1 MASRFP
7 SVTKP
12 EVHPPPA
19 KDSRA
24 SLSTQRETRSS
35 AKKRN
40 ADQITEEGEDVTR
53 CGSPDSYYQET
64 SADAEESS
72 PVQMKGPKK
81 VRKSSS
87 ANSQAAWKKNLQD
100 RLKASE
106 VQRKTL
112 GNQIKKLET
121 SLKNVTKESVL
132 NARRGAKGVWDQ
144 SKVETEWK
152 ILKRD
157 IKSWVKKHGTTR
169 KILTFSDDAKKD
181 ILSTCVSDCYRE
193 VFSEDNFGIIQELPK
208 GAQLLLEGFLYAHA
222 VQYLIAR
229 PFLFVDSVLQE
240 HSMPSKAILGFG
252 NYETMFEDFA
262 ESLAKCDSFPDQ
274 AQRWTASMLQSL
286 KRLIIPDP
294 SDDIASQREADKKAM
309 NSFRIYELG
318 IAQLANEFTLHKKA
332 VKHLLDD
339 RALKKDCEVRRDE
352 LKIIYRKFRE
362 LAYHMW
368 CQPFTINY
376 YYGMDLFDPEVM
388 ELDPTAAQARQ
399 DMGMDMMKGSKV
411 LVRICPRIRGEIV
424 DPVNKKRKAVDFL
437 RQKVWT
443 IDCQTY
449 AQWKASQKESTS
461 EGHPSQTTSESVTH
475 NDGLD
480 VTENTLIDDRSAS
493 EAQIQESKKDADD
506 TTASPPDAN
515 SDTVQDFP
523 GAQEPDQSASDAEQA
538 HSTGSPDTSD
548 AMKQDDLDAMEER

>member
-1 MASRFP
+1 
-7 SVTKP
+7 
-12 EVHPPPA
+12 
-19 KDSRA
+19 
-24 SLSTQRETRSS
+24 
-35 AKKRN
+35 
-40 ADQITEEGEDVTR
+40 
-53 CGSPDSYYQET
+53 
-64 SADAEESS
+64 
-72 PVQMKGPKK
+72 
-81 VRKSSS
+81 
-87 ANSQAAWKKNLQD
+87 
-100 RLKASE
+100 
-106 VQRKTL
+106 
-112 GNQIKKLET
+112 
-121 SLKNVTKESVL
+121 
-132 NARRGAKGVWDQ
+132 
-144 SKVETEWK
+144 
-152 ILKRD
+152 
-157 IKSWVKKHGTTR
+157 
-169 KILTFSDDAKKD
+169 
-181 ILSTCVSDCYRE
+181 
-193 VFSEDNFGIIQELPK
+193 
-208 GAQLLLEGFLYAHA
+208 
-222 VQYLIAR
+222 
-229 PFLFVDSVLQE
+229 
-240 HSMPSKAILGFG
+240 
-252 NYETMFEDFA
+252 
-262 ESLAKCDSFPDQ
+262 
-274 AQRWTASMLQSL
+274 MLQSL